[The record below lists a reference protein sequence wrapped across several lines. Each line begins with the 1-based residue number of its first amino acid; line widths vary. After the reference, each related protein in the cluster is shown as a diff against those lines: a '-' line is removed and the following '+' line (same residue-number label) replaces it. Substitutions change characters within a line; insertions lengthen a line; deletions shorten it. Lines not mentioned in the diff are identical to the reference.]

1 MKIIDNMP
9 IIVIIAALLTNIVIG
24 VNNRVDF
31 SVLMI
36 RCIIVTIVF
45 GILSYMLAKAIKSAV
60 EYSQISKLALRKDK
74 EAGLGD
80 NPKNDKNNLSFD
92 IKVPPL
98 DDMELLSINSDSD
111 NDFVELNPVRMKG
124 YNKSEQE

>member
-9 IIVIIAALLTNIVIG
+9 IIVIVSALLTNIAIG
-24 VNNRVDF
+24 VSNGVEF

-45 GILSYMLAKAIKSAV
+45 GVLSYMLAKTIRSAV
-60 EYSQISKLALRKDK
+60 EYSRLSKRYPEKDK
-74 EAGLGD
+74 KTGLEDDQIKAD
-80 NPKNDKNNLSFD
+80 NKSSFD

-98 DDMELLSINSDSD
+98 EDIELLNINNEND
-111 NDFVELNPVRMKG
+111 NDFVELNPVRMRG
-124 YNKSEQE
+124 FNKSEQE